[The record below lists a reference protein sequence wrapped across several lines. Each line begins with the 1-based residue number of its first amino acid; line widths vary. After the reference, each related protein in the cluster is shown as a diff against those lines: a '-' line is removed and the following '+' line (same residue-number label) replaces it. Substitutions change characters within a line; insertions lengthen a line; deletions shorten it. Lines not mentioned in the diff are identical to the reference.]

1 MLVIL
6 NSPNRPPTH
15 LEPAHH
21 TVYPRCAAAGYSGH
35 AVASAAGQPT
45 RPHTAMSGD
54 ELGFDPT
61 LKKKKKKKALAGLDE
76 GV

>member
-1 MLVIL
+1 
-6 NSPNRPPTH
+6 
-15 LEPAHH
+15 
-21 TVYPRCAAAGYSGH
+21 
-35 AVASAAGQPT
+35 
-45 RPHTAMSGD
+45 MSGD